1 MVVIVGI
8 FIKIISKGG
17 FVNEKGRVVSCS
29 CKLGTGPCVSA
40 VAEFVA
46 WVMFDAD
53 AVGLWTVDDWAGVKF
68 IDSGFIKYIFKLLE
82 AE

>member
-1 MVVIVGI
+1 MIVRLLIKKNLHVHGLTHCGMVVIVGI

-46 WVMFDAD
+46 
-53 AVGLWTVDDWAGVKF
+53 
-68 IDSGFIKYIFKLLE
+68 
-82 AE
+82 